1 MRDGQPKED
10 VFKVRLVVHHLKL
23 NCTNEADIQ
32 SALTEISTCY
42 PCDRVW
48 FDEPQQ
54 ILHLAYD
61 TSKLNEKGIRAMLLK
76 HHIEINHDW
85 WTHSRPGY
93 DNLVAQGRKEKEKEK
108 EKEKH

>member
-1 MRDGQPKED
+1 MRDGQPKET
-10 VFKVRLVVHHLKL
+10 VLEVNLVVHHLKL
-23 NCTNEADIQ
+23 NRTNEADLQ

-42 PCDRVW
+42 PCDKVC
-48 FDEPQQ
+48 FDVQQQ

-61 TSKLNEKGIRAMLLK
+61 TSKLNEEGIRALLLK
-76 HHIEINHDW
+76 HHIEVNHDW

-93 DNLVAQGRKEKEKEK
+93 DDLVAKGKA

>member
-1 MRDGQPKED
+1 MRDGQPKETGLE
-10 VFKVRLVVHHLKL
+10 VNLVVHHLKL
-23 NCTNEADIQ
+23 NRTNEADIQ

-42 PCDRVW
+42 PCDKVC
-48 FDEPQQ
+48 FDAQQQ

-61 TSKLNEKGIRAMLLK
+61 TSKLNEEGIRALLLK
-76 HHIEINHDW
+76 HNIDVNHDW

-93 DNLVAQGRKEKEKEK
+93 DDLVAKDKA